1 MSEHTEF
8 LPAFLVNLRRG
19 EGFEPYVVFC
29 SMVGE
34 VVGFSGVV
42 RRFRSKED
50 LTVAPIQAGI
60 QSDRYE
66 SAVIAV
72 DQVQSGTKQFSVN
85 LKEAQKLSLIHT
97 DSTE

>member
-1 MSEHTEF
+1 MSDHTEF
-8 LPAFLVNLRRG
+8 LPAFLVNLRRV
-19 EGFEPYVVFC
+19 EGLEPYVVSC

-34 VVGFSGVV
+34 VVGFSGLV

-50 LTVAPIQAGI
+50 FTAALIQAGI
-60 QSDRYE
+60 QSERYE

-72 DQVQSGTKQFSVN
+72 DQVQGQTKQFSVN
-85 LKEAQKLSLIHT
+85 LNEAQKLSLIHT